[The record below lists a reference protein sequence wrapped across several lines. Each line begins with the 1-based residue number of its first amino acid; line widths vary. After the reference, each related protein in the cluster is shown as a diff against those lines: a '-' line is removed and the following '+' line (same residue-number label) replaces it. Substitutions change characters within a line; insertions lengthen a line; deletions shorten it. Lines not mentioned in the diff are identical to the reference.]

1 MKQALIGA
9 QLFSGKEFFDNRA
22 LLIDGENI
30 IDIINEH
37 NIPNNFETQKLN
49 GGILSPGFIDLQVN
63 GGGGKLFNNS
73 PDKQSLNT
81 IIEAHQHFGTTS
93 IMPTVISD
101 SLNVLKRCTTIISE
115 VIENNK
121 SLLGVHIEGPFFNV
135 KYRGVHQKQ
144 YINTINS
151 DYLNLFESLK
161 DFPVMLTLAPECIST
176 KQLKHLKSLGFKIL
190 AGHTDASYDQLEE
203 AIKYG
208 LDGFTHLFNAMGQIS
223 AREPGVVGSALAF
236 DNAAASIIVDLHHV
250 HPSLIQMAYKQ
261 KPQGKLFFVSDSM
274 ATIHH
279 GEPSFEL
286 YDEVVSESNGRIINS
301 EGKLAGSSITQID
314 AIKNAYQSCNI
325 PLNDAIAM
333 VTRYPAEYLGVA
345 NYLGSLKSGYRA
357 DLTHFDLDF
366 QVHNVWVA
374 GKQLKQEAL
383 CE

>member
-30 IDIINEH
+30 INIINEH
-37 NIPNNFETQKLN
+37 DVPKNFEIQKLN

-73 PDKQSLNT
+73 PDKESLNT

-101 SLNVLKRCTTIISE
+101 SLNVLKKCTTTISE
-115 VIENNK
+115 EIENNK

-151 DYLNLFESLK
+151 DYLNLFENLK

-223 AREPGVVGSALAF
+223 AREPGVVGSALTF
-236 DNAAASIIVDLHHV
+236 DNATASVIVDLHHV

-286 YDEVVSESNGRIINS
+286 YDEIVSESKGRIINS

-325 PLNDAIAM
+325 PLNEALAM
-333 VTRYPAEYLGVA
+333 ASRYPAEYLGVA

-366 QVHNVWVA
+366 QVQNVWVA

>member
-1 MKQALIGA
+1 MKHAIIGA
-9 QLFSGKEFFDNRA
+9 KIFSDHKLLDNKA

-30 IDIINEH
+30 IGIVAKNDIPD
-37 NIPNNFETQKLN
+37 NIKIQQLN

-73 PDKQSLNT
+73 PDKESLDK
-81 IIEAHQHFGTTS
+81 IIKAHQHFGTTS

-101 SLNVLKRCTTIISE
+101 SLNVLQRCTSTITNEIN
-115 VIENNK
+115 NNK

-144 YINTINS
+144 YINTINN
-151 DYLNLFESLK
+151 DYLNLFESLQG
-161 DFPVMLTLAPECIST
+161 FPVMLTLAPECIST

-223 AREPGVVGSALAF
+223 AREPGVVGSALNF
-236 DNAAASIIVDLHHV
+236 NNTAASIIVDLHHV
-250 HPSLIQMAYKQ
+250 HPSLIEMSYRQ
-261 KPQGKLFFVSDSM
+261 KPKGKLFFVSDSM
-274 ATIHH
+274 ATINH

-286 YDEVVSESNGRIINS
+286 YDEVVSESNGRLINS

-314 AIKNAYQSCNI
+314 AIKNAYTSCNI
-325 PLNDAIAM
+325 ALNDAIAM
-333 VTRYPAEYLGVA
+333 ATSYPAEYLGVSD
-345 NYLGSLKSGYRA
+345 YLGSLKANYRA
-357 DLTHFDLDF
+357 DLAHFDIDF
-366 QVHNVWVA
+366 NVKNVWVA
-374 GKQLKQEAL
+374 GKHLKQEAS
-383 CE
+383 

>member
-9 QLFSGKEFFDNRA
+9 QLFSGKGFFDNRA

-30 IDIINEH
+30 IDIINEYD
-37 NIPNNFETQKLN
+37 IPKNFEIQKLN

-73 PDKQSLNT
+73 PDKESLNT

-101 SLNVLKRCTTIISE
+101 SLNVLKRCTTTISE
-115 VIENNK
+115 EIENNK

-151 DYLNLFESLK
+151 DYLNLFENLK

-223 AREPGVVGSALAF
+223 AREPGVVGSALTF
-236 DNAAASIIVDLHHV
+236 DNTAASIIVDLHHV

-286 YDEVVSESNGRIINS
+286 YDEIVSESKGRIINS

-325 PLNDAIAM
+325 PLDEALAM
-333 VTRYPAEYLGVA
+333 ASQYPAEYLGVA

-357 DLTHFDLDF
+357 DITHFDLDF
-366 QVHNVWVA
+366 QVQNVWVA

>member
-37 NIPNNFETQKLN
+37 DIPKNFEIQKLN

-73 PDKQSLNT
+73 PDKESLNT

-101 SLNVLKRCTTIISE
+101 SLNVLKRCTTTISE
-115 VIENNK
+115 EIENNK

-151 DYLNLFESLK
+151 DYLNLFENLK

-223 AREPGVVGSALAF
+223 AREPGVVGSALTF
-236 DNAAASIIVDLHHV
+236 DNTAASIIVDLHHV

-286 YDEVVSESNGRIINS
+286 YDEIVSESKGRIINS

-325 PLNDAIAM
+325 PLDEALAM
-333 VTRYPAEYLGVA
+333 ASRYPAEYLGVA

-366 QVHNVWVA
+366 QVQNVWVA

>member
-30 IDIINEH
+30 IDVINEH
-37 NIPNNFETQKLN
+37 DIPNNFEIQKLN

-73 PDKQSLNT
+73 PDKESLNA

-101 SLNVLKRCTTIISE
+101 SLNVLKRCATTISE
-115 VIENNK
+115 EIEDNK

-151 DYLNLFESLK
+151 DYLNLFESLQ

-223 AREPGVVGSALAF
+223 AREPGVVGSALTF
-236 DNAAASIIVDLHHV
+236 DNATASIIVDLHHV

-286 YDEVVSESNGRIINS
+286 YDEIVSESKGRIINS

-325 PLNDAIAM
+325 PLNEALAM
-333 VTRYPAEYLGVA
+333 ASRYPAEYLGVA
-345 NYLGSLKSGYRA
+345 NYLGSLESGYRA
-357 DLTHFDLDF
+357 DLTHFSLDF
-366 QVHNVWVA
+366 QVQNVWVA
-374 GKQLKQEAL
+374 GKQLRQDAL
-383 CE
+383 

>member
-30 IDIINEH
+30 IDVINEH
-37 NIPNNFETQKLN
+37 DIPNNFEIQKLN

-73 PDKQSLNT
+73 PDKESLNA

-101 SLNVLKRCTTIISE
+101 SLNVLKRCTTTISE
-115 VIENNK
+115 EIESNK

-151 DYLNLFESLK
+151 DYLNLFESLQ

-223 AREPGVVGSALAF
+223 AREPGVVGSALTF
-236 DNAAASIIVDLHHV
+236 DNTTASIIVDLHHV
-250 HPSLIQMAYKQ
+250 HPSLIQMVYKQ

-325 PLNDAIAM
+325 PLNEALAM
-333 VTRYPAEYLGVA
+333 ASRYPAEYLGVA
-345 NYLGSLKSGYRA
+345 NYLGSLESGYRA
-357 DLTHFDLDF
+357 DLTHFSLDF
-366 QVHNVWVA
+366 QVQNVWVA
-374 GKQLKQEAL
+374 GKQLRQDAL